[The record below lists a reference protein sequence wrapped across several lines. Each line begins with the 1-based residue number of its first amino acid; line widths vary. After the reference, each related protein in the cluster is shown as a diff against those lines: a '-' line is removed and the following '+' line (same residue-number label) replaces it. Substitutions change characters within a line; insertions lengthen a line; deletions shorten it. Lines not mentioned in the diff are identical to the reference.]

1 MSADFFAGYV
11 SGAVGIVVGNPLD
24 ILKTKLQAGTQR
36 SQSPAPVTAVIE
48 PNLQNRRALPWTSW
62 LRGAA
67 APILGYGALNALLFV
82 TYNRSLS
89 LLEIGSISSDS
100 PPERPSAWSLW
111 TAGALGG
118 LATFVVSAPTE
129 LVKCRAQVSSQS
141 SFDVT
146 KALWKRGKL
155 RGLYLGGGVTSVRD
169 AVGFWSYELAKRAMA
184 REDDSQNQQALNVL
198 LCGGLAGVVTWASI
212 FPLALIVVSKD
223 VLKTR
228 VQTWDLVSLGQ
239 ASRIQ
244 APDASQPLLNN
255 QSQQA
260 GIKSTGPSRPSTY
273 QIASH
278 AYATEGIG
286 VFFRGL
292 GVCSARAFIVN
303 AVQWAVYEYLMKQV
317 AR

>member
-36 SQSPAPVTAVIE
+36 PQNPAPVTAVIE
-48 PNLQNRRALPWTSW
+48 QQLQTRSRTLPWTSW

-67 APILGYGALNALLFV
+67 APILGYGALNALLLV

-100 PPERPSAWSLW
+100 PPERASAWSLW

-118 LATFVVSAPTE
+118 LATFFVSAPTE

-141 SFDVT
+141 SLEVT

-169 AVGFWSYELAKRAMA
+169 TVGYGF
-184 REDDSQNQQALNVL
+184 
-198 LCGGLAGVVTWASI
+198 
-212 FPLALIVVSKD
+212 
-223 VLKTR
+223 
-228 VQTWDLVSLGQ
+228 
-239 ASRIQ
+239 
-244 APDASQPLLNN
+244 
-255 QSQQA
+255 
-260 GIKSTGPSRPSTY
+260 
-273 QIASH
+273 
-278 AYATEGIG
+278 
-286 VFFRGL
+286 
-292 GVCSARAFIVN
+292 
-303 AVQWAVYEYLMKQV
+303 
-317 AR
+317 